1 MTWEEIIK
9 IQTEQDKQELKNA
22 LEDALTKLDSD
33 MEYFKTKQIDPNS
46 GSIIAVRLSF
56 YKDVFE
62 LIKTKLQL

>member
-1 MTWEEIIK
+1 MTWEKIIK

-33 MEYFKTKQIDPNS
+33 MEYFKTNQLEPND
-46 GSIIAVRLSF
+46 GKVIAVRLSF

-62 LIKTKLQL
+62 LIKTRLQL